1 MMAIVLLPKIDFSC
15 RFVIYKLFIYM
26 CVCAPHKVSRGRP
39 ATSGLL
45 RVFRVNTRVS
55 ASTP

>member
-26 CVCAPHKVSRGRP
+26 CVCTTQSFKVK
-39 ATSGLL
+39 GLPQ
-45 RVFRVNTRVS
+45 VGC
-55 ASTP
+55 